1 MEIWRIDLEA
11 FPSPLTSYA
20 QCTACLVQIMMR
32 PGHGGWRQLSCS
44 WIFYPIAY
52 LHRTTH
58 RCISPVRYE
67 LELAAPF
74 VFSFLPGI
82 PCTLV
87 IAIAFCY
94 SKRRVFL
101 VTCTPSSVRSHAP
114 LRCPSD
120 KNKINSSPRPSPSQ
134 AVNI

>member
-11 FPSPLTSYA
+11 FPSPPYFVRAGYSVPRTDHDASGPWRMA
-20 QCTACLVQIMMR
+20 TAVML
-32 PGHGGWRQLSCS
+32 

-58 RCISPVRYE
+58 RCIFPVRYG

-87 IAIAFCY
+87 ITIAFCY
-94 SKRRVFL
+94 SKRRVFII
-101 VTCTPSSVRSHAP
+101 TCTPSSVRSHAP